1 MKRRSKGKGK
11 RRTRTMGLTGLTMVF
26 AFLCFLLLFVKTGD
40 LTAAAMAVGLS
51 AAVWLITAV
60 IGGVFPSDRLLLSLT
75 LFLCCVGIVIL
86 YRFDSG
92 RGLTQTLN
100 FLLGVGCMAV
110 CILFVKYAR
119 KWSFFAPVI
128 MAGSLGLLLLP
139 VLFGHETNG
148 AKNWISLAGVT
159 FQPSEAVKLA
169 LLCVL
174 AYFLSRRKLILSGIY
189 AGSCLIIL
197 MLQKDLGT
205 ALIYYG
211 VTLIMMY
218 VSTGSVTLVGI
229 GLAGG
234 AGGAVFGYHEFA
246 HVRRRVA
253 IWLNPWADPAGD
265 GYQIVQG
272 LIAMAN
278 GGAWGTGLGLG
289 NASTIPYYYNDFAF
303 SIILNEFG
311 GIFGRLVL
319 GLYLAVVLRGLMIA
333 HRAETVFDTLLAV
346 GCSAQIGLQTFVIVG
361 GNIKLIPLT
370 GVTLPLISYGGTS
383 LLSSL
388 CVIGLLQGVAAR
400 VEAGVR
406 RDRTLAGLDGEG
418 GVGT

>member
-1 MKRRSKGKGK
+1 MGTGDEKKRRG
-11 RRTRTMGLTGLTMVF
+11 RTRTMGLTGLTMIF
-26 AFLCFLLLFVKTGD
+26 TFLCFLMLFLKTGD
-40 LTAAAMAVGLS
+40 PIAAAMAAAMPAAIWILTMVVG
-51 AAVWLITAV
+51 
-60 IGGVFPSDRLLLSLT
+60 GMFPSDRLLLSLT
-75 LFLCCVGIVIL
+75 MFLCSLGIVIL

-92 RGLTQTLN
+92 RGLTQALN
-100 FLLGVGCMAV
+100 FLIGIGCMIV
-110 CILFVKYAR
+110 CILFVRYAK
-119 KWSFFAPVI
+119 KWDFFAPVI
-128 MAGSLGLLLLP
+128 MAGSLALLVLP
-139 VLFGHETNG
+139 VLFGQETNG
-148 AKNWISLAGVT
+148 AKNWIALGGVS
-159 FQPSEAVKLA
+159 FQPSEVVKLA

-174 AYFLSRRKLILSGIY
+174 AYSLSRRRLIISGLY
-189 AGSCLIIL
+189 AASCLIIL

-205 ALIYYG
+205 ALLYYG

-218 VSTGSVTLVGI
+218 VSTGSLTLVGI

-234 AGGAVFGYHEFA
+234 AGAAVLGYQRFA

-253 IWLNPWADPAGD
+253 IWLDPWSDPAGA

-278 GGAWGTGLGLG
+278 GGVWGTGLGLG
-289 NASTIPYYYNDFAF
+289 NASVIPYYYNDFAF

-311 GIFGRLVL
+311 GIFGLLVL
-319 GLYLAVVLRGLMIA
+319 GLYLAIVVRGLMIA
-333 HRAETVFDTLLAV
+333 YRAETVFDTLLAV
-346 GCSAQIGLQTFVIVG
+346 GCSAQLGLQTFVIVG

-400 VEAGVR
+400 VRAGVE
-406 RDRTLAGLDGEG
+406 RDRHLAGLREG
-418 GVGT
+418 GIVR